1 MSEARPYSVGVEGLA
16 CQTILFVLKVAILLL
31 MYTLC
36 KCSEGHFLF
45 DKWPLAVRQWVWS
58 CDEDSRHS
66 ALVKEVR

>member
-16 CQTILFVLKVAILLL
+16 CQTILYVSKVAILLL

-45 DKWPLAVRQWVWS
+45 DKWASCRAAVGVVLR
-58 CDEDSRHS
+58 
-66 ALVKEVR
+66 